1 MDLKSLK
8 VGAHRGAMCYAPE
21 NTLAAFAFAVQQDCY
36 RIEFDVRRTSD
47 GHLVVIHDETVDRT
61 TDGSGIVS
69 EMSLSELKKL
79 SVGTETIPTLKESL
93 DFMAGKTKMLIE
105 QKEKGI
111 TEQVIREIE
120 LAKLERDCT
129 IVSFHEESLVE
140 AFQINSKIDRG
151 YFIIKPGVYDI
162 NEICE
167 RLDPRLFIVWPVAV
181 QHEYIEKAIS
191 KGIVVRCGF
200 SDDQSIDQLR
210 KELRILVEM
219 GVTEFSC
226 GRPDWIK
233 QLINEFNVE

>member
-21 NTLAAFAFAVQQDCY
+21 NTLAAFAFAIQQDCY

-69 EMSLSELKKL
+69 EMCLSELKKL

-140 AFQINSKIDRG
+140 AFQINSKIDSCLL
-151 YFIIKPGVYDI
+151 YTSPS
-162 NEICE
+162 
-167 RLDPRLFIVWPVAV
+167 PRD
-181 QHEYIEKAIS
+181 K
-191 KGIVVRCGF
+191 R
-200 SDDQSIDQLR
+200 QSR
-210 KELRILVEM
+210 M
-219 GVTEFSC
+219 PSSA
-226 GRPDWIK
+226 
-233 QLINEFNVE
+233 